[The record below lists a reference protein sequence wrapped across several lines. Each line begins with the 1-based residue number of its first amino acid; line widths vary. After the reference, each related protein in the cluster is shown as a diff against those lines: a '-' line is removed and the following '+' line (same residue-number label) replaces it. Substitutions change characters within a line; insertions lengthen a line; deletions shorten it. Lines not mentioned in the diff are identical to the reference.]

1 MKDKEMQDIYEQMRH
16 EQIKRRL
23 IKAIFAEMGDSRGK
37 AMDKVSNMS
46 ENIYVHLFKIQMY
59 HHQKEKDVEHWIEE
73 IYTWT
78 NKIHRIKFKAS
89 NKRIPLKDVKLW
101 MEDGWYE
108 VRMNNYSILATNV
121 TRELMHITH
130 PPYPK
135 PDKEFEINEESAKA
149 YINTMNQIMWFM
161 SAENKLENMD
171 YDELY
176 NCICTGF
183 NIHL

>member
-1 MKDKEMQDIYEQMRH
+1 MMKDKEMQDIYR
-16 EQIKRRL
+16 EQIQKRL

-59 HHQKEKDVEHWIEE
+59 HHQKEKDVKHWIDE
-73 IYTWT
+73 IYAWA
-78 NKIHRIKFKAS
+78 NKIHGIKFKAS
-89 NKRIPLKDVKLW
+89 NKRISLKDIKLW
-101 MEDGWYE
+101 MEDGWYQ
-108 VRMNNYSILATNV
+108 VRMDNYQIKATNV
-121 TRELMHITH
+121 ARELMNIVH

-135 PDKEFEINEESAKA
+135 PDKEFEINDESAKA
-149 YINTMNQIMWFM
+149 YIDTMNQIMWFM
-161 SAENKLENMD
+161 SAENKLEDID

-183 NIHL
+183 DIHL